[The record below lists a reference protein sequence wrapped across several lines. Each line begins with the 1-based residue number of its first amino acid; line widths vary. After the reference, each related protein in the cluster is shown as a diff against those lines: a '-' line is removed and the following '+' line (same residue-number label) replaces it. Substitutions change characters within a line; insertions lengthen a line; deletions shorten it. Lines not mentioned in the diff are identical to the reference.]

1 MKFSR
6 LIGAFGSIVSFLF
19 CGYILLFNPYT
30 HSSVEPDVFIS
41 FTIMYLLPVLLAFYA
56 NISLKP
62 KLMIICSIWALPLS
76 IYCLATPGIFKW
88 LIFGPILILI
98 AGIRMFK
105 NKRMN

>member
-1 MKFSR
+1 MKLTR
-6 LIGAFGSIVSFLF
+6 LIGAVGSIGSLLF

-56 NISLKP
+56 SFSLKP
-62 KLMIICSIWALPLS
+62 KLMIVCSIWALPLS

-98 AGIRMFK
+98 VGIRMFK
-105 NKRMN
+105 NMRTN